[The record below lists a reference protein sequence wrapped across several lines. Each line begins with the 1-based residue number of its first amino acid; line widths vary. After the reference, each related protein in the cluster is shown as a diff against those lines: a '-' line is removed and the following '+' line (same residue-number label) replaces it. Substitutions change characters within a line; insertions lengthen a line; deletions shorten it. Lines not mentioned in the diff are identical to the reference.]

1 MDVITGEDD
10 LGMQG
15 YIMFGMQYAILNAQ
29 HVATQIE
36 INQIEKKPLWVTS
49 DKQHELQG
57 LLDALSHARNGEFL
71 PMSDIFNSM
80 SIAMEHHAELKAQGG
95 DFQTAATLQ
104 LGAARFS
111 DIGDAFEE
119 VQGYSDF

>member
-1 MDVITGEDD
+1 MNEFSENGPEYLESLKELEKAIFKKTSEVMDVITGEDD

-71 PMSDIFNSM
+71 PMSDIFNRYVNCY
-80 SIAMEHHAELKAQGG
+80 
-95 DFQTAATLQ
+95 
-104 LGAARFS
+104 GASR
-111 DIGDAFEE
+111 
-119 VQGYSDF
+119 